1 MKIGFIGVGNTE
13 ISLDKVSRFEREME
27 RNGET
32 ELTVE
37 DYQEKFEAEMAAIT
51 SDEELI
57 NGLGD
62 KENEFT
68 SIT

>member
-1 MKIGFIGVGNTE
+1 
-13 ISLDKVSRFEREME
+13 ME
-27 RNGET
+27 KNGET

-57 NGLGD
+57 NGWGD

>member
-1 MKIGFIGVGNTE
+1 MNDSNLSQIFEQYLKKLE
-13 ISLDKVSRFEREME
+13 LEREME
-27 RNGET
+27 KNGET

-57 NGLGD
+57 NGWED